1 MSQPSIALTMKTL
14 HRSVF
19 SRIASLALAATVLL
33 AGSGCTQV
41 LVTPDTRGEYK
52 FGELQVFED
61 RDFATVHAAAVRGLK
76 DAALFQTRDERKVF
90 EAELN
95 ARDSTDTLIVIKIKE
110 VGKNRTSLKIRYGI
124 NPNLPSAQKLYE
136 AIKKNL

>member
-1 MSQPSIALTMKTL
+1 MSQLCLFLAMKTL
-14 HRSVF
+14 HCSIAT
-19 SRIASLALAATVLL
+19 RIASLALAATVLL
-33 AGSGCTQV
+33 SVSGCTQ
-41 LVTPDTRGEYK
+41 LQVTPETRGEYK

-61 RDFATVHAAAVRGLK
+61 RDFATVHAAAVQGLK
-76 DAALFQTRDERKVF
+76 TLNLFQTRDDRKVI

-110 VGKNRTSLKIRYGI
+110 VGQNRTSLKIRYGI